1 MKSRNV
7 ARIAMIL
14 GVEEEKLREIELQ
27 TAATLIIQAFWRMI
41 VQRRKYHRIRDGFVK
56 LQCLVRRT
64 LRTRENILLDQ
75 FKTSEKEFEIQLQAV
90 KERRK
95 KQEQVFESIKNT
107 PSYKLNTL
115 FQLKQELAF
124 KASMTEIPINEGKVR
139 SSRNS
144 EKFIIVMNG

>member
-124 KASMTEIPINEGKVR
+124 KASMTEIPINE
-139 SSRNS
+139 
-144 EKFIIVMNG
+144 

>member
-75 FKTSEKEFEIQLQAV
+75 FKTYPENDDCQ
-90 KERRK
+90 
-95 KQEQVFESIKNT
+95 
-107 PSYKLNTL
+107 
-115 FQLKQELAF
+115 
-124 KASMTEIPINEGKVR
+124 
-139 SSRNS
+139 
-144 EKFIIVMNG
+144 